1 MVSNLLNCLRAVSV
15 LLRSE
20 YTLLEF
26 LVRCYPPGFWAVLI
40 GRIHNRLCP
49 ILAFWLGLNKSLP
62 CFSTGL
68 FLIQPL
74 DHLE

>member
-26 LVRCYPPGFWAVLI
+26 FVRCFPPGLWAVLI
-40 GRIHNRLCP
+40 GQVKNCLCP
-49 ILAFWLGLNKSLP
+49 ILAFWLGLNQFLP
-62 CFSTGL
+62 RFSAVL
-68 FLIQPL
+68 F
-74 DHLE
+74 